1 MSDRSGSE
9 LSDVDEFGSPE
20 PQTPTSPRKPS
31 MPPAHNSSTRGT
43 PEPVADLFGS
53 DDDSEPSRGKSST
66 PPPTV
71 DPDNL
76 FGSDSDASDHDTEE
90 PTVQKRVLSTSIPM
104 LPLPQ
109 STDGRFVVARAPNIL
124 QLDAAEFSPETYRDI
139 LDEEHKIAEVH
150 GYRSAVTAELAAAA
164 ESIITN
170 TVRWRRVGA
179 QRESNA
185 RVVRWSDGSTT
196 IVVGSSGAPEYY
208 GVHTEQLKGVPNEK
222 HYYATAAHSAGL
234 GHAHARM
241 SEQWLLRPLRQQ
253 SSHARPAVALL
264 LDRVKGTRSVA
275 GASAPVR
282 ASRTRFM
289 VVDEAP
295 EVKAKREEEEEE
307 RRERQ
312 RVREE
317 RIRERR
323 EARELQVHRGPMGAP
338 EYSDDDHMAVSDDEP
353 GPVRARAARRMPPVG
368 LTRQARSSYV
378 EDEDDD
384 FIVDDD
390 AELEVGPQDEFDDE
404 EDELAAQRLKDAKNA
419 SYSSDDA
426 RKRRVRGGKSRR
438 QIDLDDDDS
447 EMDDF

>member
-1 MSDRSGSE
+1 
-9 LSDVDEFGSPE
+9 
-20 PQTPTSPRKPS
+20 TPTSPRKPS
-31 MPPAHNSSTRGT
+31 LPAHNSSPRGT
-43 PEPVADLFGS
+43 PDPVADLFGS
-53 DDDSEPSRGKSST
+53 DDDESEPARGKSAT
-66 PPPTV
+66 PPLA
-71 DPDNL
+71 DPENL
-76 FGSDSDASDHDTEE
+76 FGSDSEVSDHDLE
-90 PTVQKRVLSTSIPM
+90 PTVRERVLPTSIPV

-109 STDGRFVVARAPNIL
+109 SVDNRFVVARAPNIL
-124 QLDAAEFSPETYRDI
+124 QLDAAEFSHETYRDI
-139 LDEEHKIAEVH
+139 LDEEHEIAEVH
-150 GYRSAVTAELAAAA
+150 GYRSAVTTELAAAA

-170 TVRWRRVGA
+170 TVRWRREGM
-179 QRESNA
+179 QRTSNA

-196 IVVGSSGAPEYY
+196 VVVGGSVPEYY
-208 GVHTEQLKGVPNEK
+208 GVNMEQLKGVPNEK
-222 HYYATAAHSAGL
+222 HYYATAAHRAGL

-253 SSHARPAVALL
+253 SHARPAVALL
-264 LDRVKGTRSVA
+264 LDRVKGTRSA
-275 GASAPVR
+275 SGASAPVR

-295 EVKAKREEEEEE
+295 EIKAKREEEEEE

-323 EARELQVHRGPMGAP
+323 EARELVYQRPVGAP
-338 EYSDDDHMAVSDDEP
+338 EYSDDNMAASDDEP
-353 GPVRARAARRMPPVG
+353 GPIRARTPRRMPVA
-368 LTRQARSSYV
+368 LTRPTRGSYV

-404 EDELAAQRLKDAKNA
+404 EEELAAQRLKDAKNA
-419 SYSSDDA
+419 NYSSDDA

-438 QIDLDDDDS
+438 QIDLDDDS